1 MALTQVTGDGLATS
15 GLPTGAV
22 LQVKSVTMTGSQS
35 FAGTTFT
42 DITDGTNALSISITP
57 TASSSKFLLYMM
69 INASADNGGSRFGF
83 RLFRD
88 STLIGNSDTEGSRTP
103 VAAAGIGSD
112 SNAIDRN
119 ISMIFLDSP
128 ATASAV
134 TYKVQGQVESSS
146 SQLKINKS
154 GNNANN
160 ATVYTATS
168 SFTVMEIAG

>member
-83 RLFRD
+83 RFLRG
-88 STLIGNSDTEGSRTP
+88 STLIGNSDTVVSRTP
-103 VAAAGIGSD
+103 VAAAGTGSD

-134 TYKVQGQVESSS
+134 TYKIQGNVESSS
-146 SQLKINKS
+146 SNLLINK
-154 GNNANN
+154 GGTFADN
-160 ATVYTATS
+160 ATIYTTIS